1 MFKFTRNK
9 NGFGLVEVLMAAGLA
24 GGIALTIAKLSQD
37 ANRVTKTTES
47 NNEINMMM
55 NDVAY
60 ILSDK
65 ANCKIS
71 VMNGAPSIPANGT
84 VVSQIRR
91 VDPPPAATSKLIYQT
106 GTKYGNGTFTI
117 NSMNTEKDPVTSE
130 VKLVLSVTRNNAVT
144 TGAKVITKRIPLK
157 VVLDG
162 TGNNITS
169 CFSDTDN
176 MIAAAA
182 RAACHGN
189 NARWDAA
196 EGQCHHDILISP
208 AGAAC
213 PTGQALKL
221 ITTGVGPDNGD
232 SATFTCQPVMGT
244 SSCPVGEYLTGFD
257 AAGAPLCT
265 ALPCGD
271 GQLIKKT
278 GTNSFTC
285 INVDYTDCGPG
296 SVMVWNSPTAM
307 SCRKSACDVANN
319 EYLVAINSNGDPL
332 CRKLPGGVCGTNQYI
347 KTVRPDGTLECATIP
362 AAANLPQ
369 QDYSFVDGYD
379 AGAGTWSRK
388 SIDQTAAQVCSRIT
402 GFIWNGTT
410 CTPSTGGVTDFAGI
424 CAKIKGYSWNG
435 SNCVPNNEFS
445 QLVAFQLN
453 YNGTTW
459 TVSSTNVIFSNYD
472 TDKSVN
478 VVVESVTKTNGSQHK
493 LRIHFNSYYMDSSE
507 VLVAQYIAKDGNFNK
522 LNINDLDGNNVIELN
537 KADDSSGNNFV
548 SGDSINIIWATPR
561 M

>member
-1 MFKFTRNK
+1 MFKFARNK

-65 ANCKIS
+65 ANCRASIS
-71 VMNGAPSIPANGT
+71 PAGT
-84 VVSQIRR
+84 TPAQDGVVTNIIRVQPTPPNR
-91 VDPPPAATSKLIYQT
+91 VIYQST
-106 GTKYGNGTFTI
+106 GSYGNNTFTLQ
-117 NSMNTEKDPVTSE
+117 SMRTIKTSPT
-130 VKLVLSVTRNNAVT
+130 SVSLELTIARNNKVA
-144 TGAKVITKRIPLK
+144 TGAKVITKTIPLRA
-157 VVLDG
+157 VLDP
-162 TGNNITS
+162 TGNQIQT
-169 CFSDTDN
+169 CFSDVDSIITT
-176 MIAAAA
+176 AAEK
-182 RAACHGN
+182 ACQGN
-189 NARWDAA
+189 SARWDAA
-196 EGQCHHDILISP
+196 AGECHHDINIIGATGSP
-208 AGAAC
+208 MTC
-213 PTGQALKL
+213 PTGQAPKQVSL
-221 ITTGVGPDNGD
+221 TSGT
-232 SATFTCQPVMGT
+232 ATFTCAPVMAT
-244 SSCPVGEYLTGFD
+244 TTCPAGQFLDGFD
-257 AAGAPLCT
+257 ASGAPRC
-265 ALPCGD
+265 AIIPCGD
-271 GQLIKKT
+271 NQLMKRV
-278 GTNSFTC
+278 GANSYQC
-285 INVDYTDCGPG
+285 ITVDYSNCGPG
-296 SVMVWNSPTAM
+296 TVMVWNNSTTM